1 MTVVIDSFPFRNDRH
16 LQDYA
21 VVAIDVIRASTT
33 AITAVAAGRKC
44 FPVVSVEAAFQLRE
58 QFPDCLLAGE
68 VSGLMPAGFDMN
80 NSPAELARRSD
91 HERPLV
97 LLSSSGTKLM
107 VESGTSSAAYVACLR
122 NYKAVAAHIARRH
135 ERIAVLGAA
144 TRGEFR
150 EEDQLCCTRIA
161 AELVRFGH
169 QAEDRQTVRLIQRW
183 STSSVLVCA
192 AGNSAAYLRRSGQ
205 LDDLNF
211 ILSHVNDVALAF
223 QMSNGEIVP
232 VSVVGEAD
240 KKRLAGVQRTQELE
254 TVES

>member
-1 MTVVIDSFPFRNDRH
+1 MTVVIDSFPSRNDRYF
-16 LQDYA
+16 QDYA

-44 FPVVSVEAAFQLRE
+44 FPVVSAEAAFQLRE
-58 QFPDCLLAGE
+58 QFPSCLLAGE
-68 VSGLMPAGFDMN
+68 VGGLMPAGFDLN
-80 NSPAELARRSD
+80 NSPAELSRRSD

-107 VESGTSSAAYVACLR
+107 VQSGMSPGAYLACMR
-122 NYKAVAAHIARRH
+122 NYKAVAAYIAGRH

-150 EEDQLCCTRIA
+150 EEDQLCCSRIA
-161 AELVRFGH
+161 AELLRLGH
-169 QAEDRQTVRLIQRW
+169 EPENRQTVQLIKRW

-192 AGNSAAYLRRSGQ
+192 QGNSAAYLRRSGQ

-211 ILSHVNDVALAF
+211 ILSHVNDVAMAF
-223 QMSNGEIVP
+223 KMSNGEVVP
-232 VSVVGEAD
+232 VAATQQPAESQATELIEA
-240 KKRLAGVQRTQELE
+240 A
-254 TVES
+254 